1 MNKPLLIK
9 ERQVMKI
16 RIIPLIA
23 LFLLSTVN
31 LDAKNPIF
39 TEKDAE
45 NALNFAAR
53 QYSILMEKLPYRRL
67 PRTIDKEKNSLVTTK
82 SWSWTSGF
90 YPGSLWY
97 LYEHT
102 NNGKFKTEAI
112 QKTMLIE
119 PEKYNTGTHDLGFM
133 LYCSFGNGYKF
144 TGNSNYKDIMVTA
157 SNSLISRFNGSV
169 GLIKSWDNPRW
180 QFPVIVDNMMNLEL
194 LFWTSEVTNNQKY
207 RNIAVSHA
215 NKTMQHHYREDGSV
229 YHVLDFSPQTGEVL
243 EKTTAQG
250 YSDESSWARGQSWG
264 LYGYALTYRET
275 GNEKYLDHAKKIAD
289 FLIHHPR
296 LPEDKVP
303 YWDYDAPKIPNAHR
317 DASAGAIMASA
328 LIELSRYVEKD
339 LSKEYLQTAKTILN
353 TLSSDKFRARLGQN
367 GGFILKH
374 SVGSKPADSEV
385 NVPLVYAD
393 YYYIEALLRFM
404 HLQ

>member
-1 MNKPLLIK
+1 
-9 ERQVMKI
+9 MKKKI
-16 RIIPLIA
+16 TLLIA
-23 LFLLSTVN
+23 LFVLSFLYV
-31 LDAKNPIF
+31 DAKGPVF

-53 QYSILMEKLPYRRL
+53 QYSILMEKLPYRTL
-67 PRTIDKEKNSLVTTK
+67 PRRIDKENNELETTG
-82 SWSWTSGF
+82 SGSWTSGF

-97 LYEHT
+97 LYEYT
-102 NNGKFKTEAI
+102 NEEKFKTEAI
-112 QKTMLIE
+112 QKTSLIE

-144 TGNSNYKDIMVTA
+144 TGNANYKDIMITA

-169 GLIKSWDNPRW
+169 GLIKSWDNPQW
-180 QFPVIVDNMMNLEL
+180 EFPVIVDNMMNLEL

-207 RNIAVSHA
+207 KNIAVSHA
-215 NKTMQHHYREDGSV
+215 NKTMKYHYRKDGSV
-229 YHVLDFSPQTGEVL
+229 FHVLDFGPQTGEVL

-275 GNEKYLDHAKKIAD
+275 GNEKYLKHAKKIAD
-289 FLIHHPR
+289 FLIHHPT

-303 YWDYDAPKIPNAHR
+303 YWDYDAPKIPNAYR

-328 LIELSRYVEKD
+328 LIELSRYVEED
-339 LSKEYLQTAKTILN
+339 LSSEYLQTAKTILN

-385 NVPLVYAD
+385 DVPLVYAD